1 MNMTNRYDELD
12 KAALQILMDYSGGE
26 FPIDLGR
33 LCEKLRIKLTPYSA
47 LKPSKLSEI
56 KSIAPNEEL
65 KDGFSIV
72 LKQPDSEG
80 YHAYTYYNDDKKEMN
95 FSERPSF
102 TIAHEIKH
110 VIFHET
116 DPTGEEESE
125 ADHFA
130 RYLLAP
136 MPLLIV
142 GKYENPYEVQERFGL
157 TFTAS
162 CNALG
167 AMNHRVKA
175 HGYSLFEYENDF
187 IDWFLENVKKGR
199 RSGENDAIQN
209 YDSSVSS
216 YCYSPDVDE
225 NQQNQGG
232 YDNADIQQ

>member
-1 MNMTNRYDELD
+1 MSMTNRYDELD

-26 FPIDLGR
+26 FPLDLER
-33 LCEKLRIKLTPYSA
+33 LCEMLRIRLTPYSA
-47 LKPSKLSEI
+47 LEASKLAEI

-72 LKQPDSEG
+72 LKKPDSEG
-80 YHAYTYYNDDKKEMN
+80 YQAYTYYNDDKKEMN

-110 VIFHET
+110 VILRER
-116 DPTGEEESE
+116 DPNDNEERE
-125 ADHFA
+125 ANHFA

-142 GKYENPYEVQERFGL
+142 GKYENPYEIQERFGL

-162 CNALG
+162 CNALE

-175 HGYSLFEYENDF
+175 HGYSLFEYESDS
-187 IDWFLENVKKGR
+187 IDWFLENAKKGR
-199 RSGENDAIQN
+199 RSGENGAIQN

>member
-1 MNMTNRYDELD
+1 MIMTNRYDELD
-12 KAALQILMDYSGGE
+12 KAALQILMDYSNGE
-26 FPIDLGR
+26 FPLDLGR

-47 LKPSKLSEI
+47 LGTSKLSEI
-56 KSIAPNEEL
+56 RSIASKGEL
-65 KDGFSIV
+65 GDGFSII
-72 LKQPDSEG
+72 LPKPDSQG
-80 YHAYTYYNDDKKEMN
+80 YIAYTYYNDNGKEIVSDK
-95 FSERPSF
+95 RVSF

-110 VIFHET
+110 VIYKERNPDAT
-116 DPTGEEESE
+116 QEDE
-125 ADHFA
+125 ANHFA

-136 MPLLIV
+136 TPLLIV
-142 GKYENPYEVQERFGL
+142 GKYGDPNDIQERFGL

-162 CNALG
+162 CCASR
-167 AMNHRVKA
+167 AMNNRVKS